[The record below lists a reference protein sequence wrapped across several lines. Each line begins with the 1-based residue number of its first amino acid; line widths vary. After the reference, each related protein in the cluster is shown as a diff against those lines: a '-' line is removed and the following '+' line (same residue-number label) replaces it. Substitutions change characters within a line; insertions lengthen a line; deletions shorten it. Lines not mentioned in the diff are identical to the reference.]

1 MKKRSVSVQI
11 LIPVIILAIIIGFF
25 TMVSELDRASSDEAL
40 LQLEDSIRKAAVAC
54 YASEGIYPPDTD
66 YLKKHY
72 GIQIDENLYQV
83 HYDIFA
89 SNIMPDIT
97 VLRKNQ

>member
-1 MKKRSVSVQI
+1 MKKSLSLQI
-11 LIPVIILAIIIGFF
+11 LIPVLMIAIVIGFF

-40 LQLEDSIRKAAVAC
+40 LQLEESIRRAAVAC
-54 YASEGIYPPDTD
+54 YAAEGIYPPDID
-66 YLKKHY
+66 YLASHY

-83 HYDIFA
+83 HYEIFA

-97 VLRKNQ
+97 VLKKE

>member
-1 MKKRSVSVQI
+1 MKKFLSLQI
-11 LIPVIILAIIIGFF
+11 LIPVLLIAIIIGFF
-25 TMVSELDRASSDEAL
+25 TMVSEVDRASSDEAL
-40 LQLEDSIRKAAVAC
+40 LQLEESIRRAAVAC
-54 YASEGIYPPDTD
+54 YAAEGIYPPDTD
-66 YLKKHY
+66 YLTKHY

-97 VLRKNQ
+97 VLKKE

>member
-1 MKKRSVSVQI
+1 MKKFLSLQI
-11 LIPVIILAIIIGFF
+11 LIPVLLVAIVIGFF

-40 LQLEDSIRKAAVAC
+40 LQLEESIRRAAVAC
-54 YASEGIYPPDTD
+54 YAAEGIYPPDTD
-66 YLKKHY
+66 YLAKHY

-83 HYDIFA
+83 HYEIFA

-97 VLRKNQ
+97 VLKKE

>member
-1 MKKRSVSVQI
+1 MKKFLSLQI
-11 LIPVIILAIIIGFF
+11 LIPVLLIAIVIGFF

-40 LQLEDSIRKAAVAC
+40 LQLEESIRRAAVAC
-54 YASEGIYPPDTD
+54 YAAEGIYPPDTD
-66 YLKKHY
+66 YLAKHY

-83 HYDIFA
+83 HYEIFA

-97 VLRKNQ
+97 VLKKE